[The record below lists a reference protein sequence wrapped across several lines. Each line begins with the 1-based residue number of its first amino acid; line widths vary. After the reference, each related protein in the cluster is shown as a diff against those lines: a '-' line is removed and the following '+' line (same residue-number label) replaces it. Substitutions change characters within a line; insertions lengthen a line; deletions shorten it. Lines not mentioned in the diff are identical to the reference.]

1 MNRVVLGS
9 VAEEFLSISPCP
21 VLIVR
26 C

>member
-1 MNRVVLGS
+1 MVLGS